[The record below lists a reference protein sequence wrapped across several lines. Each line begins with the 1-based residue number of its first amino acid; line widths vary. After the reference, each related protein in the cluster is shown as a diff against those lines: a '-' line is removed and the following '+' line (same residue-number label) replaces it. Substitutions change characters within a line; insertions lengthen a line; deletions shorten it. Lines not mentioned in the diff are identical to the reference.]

1 MLEKEITSSIS
12 SSLSPSV
19 RKLAPNEFP
28 HKLYVQNYTS
38 AIPGTCLTLRKWLFT
53 TEEEVLLND
62 NQIALS
68 YFFHQVCENFMLICL
83 CAICGA
89 FLFFLFFYF
98 NNTLCLCTCLQAM
111 DDVKKGFI
119 KAEQKSYQLEK
130 LAEQKKMSMVS
141 PSVSYMWT
149 DTVLLCIDLHRV
161 SYSSPVWLT
170 SSAPFH
176 LFSFLSQRVM

>member
-1 MLEKEITSSIS
+1 M
-12 SSLSPSV
+12 

-62 NQIALS
+62 NQTAVN
-68 YFFHQVCENFMLICL
+68 YFFHQVRPNRVSFFF
-83 CAICGA
+83 CGVWV
-89 FLFFLFFYF
+89 YF
-98 NNTLCLCTCLQAM
+98 LCLFPDNKLHSFFFQAV

-119 KAEQKSYQLEK
+119 KAEQKSYQLQK

-141 PSVSYMWT
+141 LSPMAMHGT
-149 DTVLLCIDLHRV
+149 AALR
-161 SYSSPVWLT
+161 PVWSNLNRLGRIELPFVLQCTLRHTLSST
-170 SSAPFH
+170 SFYS
-176 LFSFLSQRVM
+176 VM

>member
-1 MLEKEITSSIS
+1 MNSQRDNIFQREQNSFVVVLEKDITSSIS

-68 YFFHQVCENFMLICL
+68 YFFHQVCENWMLIYI
-83 CAICGA
+83 CAIRGTCGT
-89 FLFFLFFYF
+89 FFKQYLVFVYMFAGYGRCEERLHQSRAEVVPAGEAGGAEEDVHGQS
-98 NNTLCLCTCLQAM
+98 LCLLHVHRHCTTL
-111 DDVKKGFI
+111 
-119 KAEQKSYQLEK
+119 Y
-130 LAEQKKMSMVS
+130 
-141 PSVSYMWT
+141 
-149 DTVLLCIDLHRV
+149 
-161 SYSSPVWLT
+161 WLT
-170 SSAPFH
+170 Q
-176 LFSFLSQRVM
+176 SFL